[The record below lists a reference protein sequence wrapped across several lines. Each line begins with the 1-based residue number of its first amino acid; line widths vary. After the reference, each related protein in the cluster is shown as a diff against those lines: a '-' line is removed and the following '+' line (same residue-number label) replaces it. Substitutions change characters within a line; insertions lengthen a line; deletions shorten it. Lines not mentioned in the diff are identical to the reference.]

1 MARDAKME
9 ILGKTVA
16 ERIFDELRVPVKPRQ
31 KARPNYGIDAP
42 RLGLIIVLVVVAGLA
57 FGLGFRR
64 SSSEAARTAASVI
77 LSLVP
82 TGIILILLMVS
93 YLKVEKFRHRDRMLN
108 LVPWRGDEQVLD
120 VGTGRGLLMIGA
132 AKRLTTGKSIG
143 IDIWREQD
151 LSHNTLE
158 AAMRNAELEG
168 VRDKVALRNADARE
182 TPFPDR
188 SFDCVL
194 SNLCLHNIPSR
205 EGRAAACREIARVL
219 KSGGVALISDFR
231 HTDEYAKA
239 FREQGLE
246 TTRSLSFLLAPMLL
260 RIVKALKR

>member
-1 MARDAKME
+1 MA
-9 ILGKTVA
+9 
-16 ERIFDELRVPVKPRQ
+16 KPD
-31 KARPNYGIDAP
+31 YGIDNP
-42 RLGLIIVLVVVAGLA
+42 RLGLIIVLAVAAGLA

-64 SSSEAARTAASVI
+64 SSSEAARAAASIV

-82 TGIILILLMVS
+82 TGVILILLMVS
-93 YLKVEKFRHRDRMLN
+93 YIKVEEFRHRDRMLDMA
-108 LVPWRGDEQVLD
+108 PWRGDEQVLD

-151 LSHNTLE
+151 LSHNTLD
-158 AAMRNAELEG
+158 AAMRNAEIEG
-168 VRDKVALRNADARE
+168 VGDKVELRNADARK
-182 TPFPDR
+182 TPFADR

-219 KSGGVALISDFR
+219 KPGGVALISDFTN
-231 HTDEYAKA
+231 TDEYAKA

-246 TTRSLSFLLAPMLL
+246 TNCSHSFLLAPMLL
-260 RIVKALKR
+260 KIVKATKS

>member
-1 MARDAKME
+1 MMA
-9 ILGKTVA
+9 
-16 ERIFDELRVPVKPRQ
+16 KPD
-31 KARPNYGIDAP
+31 YGIDNP
-42 RLGLIIVLVVVAGLA
+42 RLGLIIVLAVAAALA
-57 FGLGFRR
+57 FGLLFRGSSNAAVR
-64 SSSEAARTAASVI
+64 SAASVI

-93 YLKVEKFRHRDRMLN
+93 YVKVEKFRHRDRMLKMT
-108 LVPWRGDEQVLD
+108 PWRGDEQVLD

-151 LSHNTLE
+151 LSDNTVE
-158 AAMRNAELEG
+158 AAMRNAQIEG
-168 VRDKVALRNADARE
+168 VADKVDLRNADARE
-182 TPFPDR
+182 MPFPDR

-194 SNLCLHNIPSR
+194 SNLCLHNIPNT

-219 KSGGVALISDFR
+219 KPGGVAIISDFM

-239 FREQGLE
+239 FREEGLE
-246 TTRSLSFLLAPMLL
+246 TTSSFSFLLAPMFLK
-260 RIVKALKR
+260 IVKASKR